1 MAALA
6 VAGHD
11 PSVASASRPT
21 KLLDDH
27 QLPLSRAALLS
38 HVQRF
43 VNSSIHVL
51 VPSYLDEDCFLEH
64 LEEVLAA
71 APSPVGVASVPPM
84 RRFNALMA
92 AVIGIM
98 MSAESAGLAYVAA
111 SLHGSAVRLLRLALH
126 PSRTLDALHC
136 ICMLLVYSLF
146 SPSGGSA
153 SDGPGHED
161 LAFSSVMDR
170 PFRIQDSDIGIQSPP
185 ESDESSVPCT
195 PAAGAK
201 AAACRHLIRQAQV
214 MSSLRDASGADPMF
228 SYSNLCFWRDSG
240 PPARGLRITTAE
252 WHGCIEQLACRTIMR
267 IVQPVYRAQ
276 RLAMPKSCWGA
287 LQTSRKT
294 RQVRGTFL
302 DMYDALSAAVI
313 LVCLTR
319 RLGLAQDPLFLG
331 QVLSSVHK
339 ASTVLTELSGRFH
352 GLRSFRELIITLSA
366 RGRIQHRTL

>member
-43 VNSSIHVL
+43 VDSSIHVL

-92 AVIGIM
+92 AAIGIM

-201 AAACRHLIRQAQV
+201 AAACRHLIRQAQL

-252 WHGCIEQLACRTIMR
+252 WHGCIGQLACRTIMR
-267 IVQPVYRAQ
+267 IVQPVYRAPEACDAGV
-276 RLAMPKSCWGA
+276 LLGSIADIEKDAVDSCRKLIDCLYVRSG
-287 LQTSRKT
+287 SRS
-294 RQVRGTFL
+294 QVRGTFL
-302 DMYDALSAAVI
+302 DMTGPQL
-313 LVCLTR
+313 C
-319 RLGLAQDPLFLG
+319 AQ
-331 QVLSSVHK
+331 

>member
-43 VNSSIHVL
+43 VDSSIHVL

-92 AVIGIM
+92 AAIGIM

-161 LAFSSVMDR
+161 LSVMDR

-201 AAACRHLIRQAQV
+201 AAACRHLIRQAQL

-252 WHGCIEQLACRTIMR
+252 WHGCIGQLACRTIMR
-267 IVQPVYRAQ
+267 IVQPVYRAPEACDAGV
-276 RLAMPKSCWGA
+276 LLGSIADIEKDAVDSCRKLIDCLYVRSG
-287 LQTSRKT
+287 SRS
-294 RQVRGTFL
+294 QVRGTFL

-313 LVCLTR
+313 L
-319 RLGLAQDPLFLG
+319 
-331 QVLSSVHK
+331 